1 MGEPIEILLKEFLIL
16 WVNLFGSWCVKGPN
30 TPTTVAVMVGIL
42 VINLATGSY
51 FNTIAICHIAYV
63 HA

>member
-16 WVNLFGSWCVKGPN
+16 WVNLFGSRCVKGPN
-30 TPTTVAVMVGIL
+30 TPTTVAVMVGLL
-42 VINLATGSY
+42 VINLARY
-51 FNTIAICHIAYV
+51 FNTIAIYHIAYV